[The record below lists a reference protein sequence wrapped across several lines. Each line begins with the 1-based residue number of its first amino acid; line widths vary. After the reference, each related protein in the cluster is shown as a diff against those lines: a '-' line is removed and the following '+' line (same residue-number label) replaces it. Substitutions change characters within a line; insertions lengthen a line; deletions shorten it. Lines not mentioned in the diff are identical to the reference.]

1 MVFKAISIFKKADN
15 SIMIVTIIGARP
27 QFIKAA
33 ILSKAFKEA
42 GIPEL
47 IIHTGQHYDYEMS
60 QVFFD
65 ELELPK
71 DRIDLNIGSGSQGK
85 QTAEMLSKIEVVL
98 LEKRNLISAVLVYGD
113 TNSTLSAALAAA
125 KLQIP
130 VIHVEAGL
138 RSFNKTMPEEINRI
152 TTDHVSAVLFCSSE
166 TGKLNLINEGIKEN
180 VYIVGDIMYDAFT
193 YYSHLIE
200 KQDIFSIL
208 PPELIR
214 DYYLFTL
221 HRPVNNRKEVLE
233 EILYGL
239 SQLEYNIVW
248 PVHPTVKHCLKEIEL
263 PSNVFIFPPFSYLQ
277 MLLVLK
283 HAKKVITDSGGL
295 QKEAYWSKKPCITL
309 RDETEWT
316 ETLTNN
322 WNILTSCHRA
332 AILQSA
338 NINVEASTWLP
349 LYGNGNA
356 ATEII
361 RITSKRFSLLG
372 RSLMPGNLVSDEVC

>member
-15 SIMIVTIIGARP
+15 SSMIVTIIGARP

-33 ILSKAFKEA
+33 ILSKAFKGA

-60 QVFFD
+60 QIFFD

-98 LEKRNLISAVLVYGD
+98 LEKRNLITAVLVYGD
-113 TNSTLSAALAAA
+113 TNSTLAAALAAA
-125 KLQIP
+125 KLYIP

-221 HRPVNNRKEVLE
+221 HRPVNNKKEVLE
-233 EILYGL
+233 EILHGL
-239 SQLEYNIVW
+239 SKLEYNIVW
-248 PVHPTVKHCLKEIEL
+248 PVHPTVKNCLKEIEL

-338 NINVEASTWLP
+338 NINVEASTWFP